1 MKAALLHEHEVLRT
15 FTLVLDTGEKDM
27 ASLQEQVEVLS
38 LVCDISLEHGK
49 TKMRLW
55 RFRLCRSHAWALC
68 LHE

>member
-38 LVCDISLEHGK
+38 LVCDISLEDGK
-49 TKMRLW
+49 TKMR
-55 RFRLCRSHAWALC
+55 
-68 LHE
+68 